1 MVRFLFN
8 EMRSVFRIVYDIVND
23 LINVYD
29 RNEALNE
36 INKMNMVIL

>member
-36 INKMNMVIL
+36 INKMSMVIL